1 MWCNLLYVW
10 RTPLRHPML
19 ICALAALLLG
29 CSAAPSMLP
38 STSLLGSR
46 AATDP
51 LSATEGYLQQ
61 YQPGPQ
67 PRVFQTT
74 RLYDRNG
81 ALLAELFE
89 EGRRTW
95 VPLSRVSSHLIDAT
109 IATEDATFYRNR
121 GIDPLRIAAAFIR
134 NAREGEV
141 VSGASTITMQLARN
155 LFLGPDQRYD
165 QSFDRKLLEAGLAQ
179 ELTEIYTK
187 DELLEMY
194 LNLLNYGNLA
204 YGPEAA
210 AQRYFG
216 KPAAELTLAEA
227 TMLAGIPQAPALL
240 NPFGNLEGVKAR
252 QKIVLDLMVRHG
264 FLTEREADFVFE
276 QPIPLLA
283 SPPAPANQAPHF
295 VQHVVQGLEQQL
307 GAGTVRRGGWQITT
321 TLDLPMHQL
330 AQTIVRQQVDGLRA
344 SFDLN
349 NAALVALKPNSG
361 EILAMVG
368 SADFDNASIAGQVNV
383 TTRLR
388 QPGSAIKPVLYATAL
403 NDGLVS
409 PATVL
414 WDVPVT
420 YTVSA
425 GEIYA
430 PRNYDNQFHGPVTV
444 RSALANSYN
453 VPTIKLLAG
462 LGVERM
468 LQSAR
473 ALGIR
478 SLSQPAEWY
487 GLSLTL
493 GGGDV
498 TLLDLTTAY
507 HTLAGAGRY
516 LPPRAVL
523 ALTDGR
529 GNVSNLPTSPAL
541 PVLTPEAAFLVT
553 DILSDDAARAPIFGG
568 ATHLRV
574 SRPAAVKTGT
584 TTDFRDN
591 WTIGYTRYLVTGVWA
606 GNSDGRPMRNISGV
620 TGAAPIWHH
629 FMQAVLDDPAMLATL
644 GAPLDPSGWDFAPPA
659 EAIQLPDCPPGLRCR
674 NGGEF
679 FTLDWL
685 EAAGQWGPLAD
696 SVERVV
702 TAPVYVETSEGSRR
716 AGFCTVD
723 GAVERT
729 LLRMPGRL
737 GLPASRFNDLASDGE
752 LVDQVAGVVALDEL
766 ADTPIMA
773 ENRDLGSGGL
783 TQERLQATAW
793 ALRHPT
799 PVNLGRCD
807 ELHDVAPQALA
818 LASQGGEGFALV
830 LIDLAAAGDPNWG
843 ETASGGAVE
852 IAQFS
857 RTTDAVAG
865 LIGMGS
871 YGLTAPVVH
880 NDQCPGQYV
889 MGRVL
894 DLTGA
899 PVPGVTV
906 KFQDEWGNTA
916 SAVSKSGAHDFGMF
930 DFPIPS
936 GSPHE
941 LYLWVVDHNNN
952 QISPTI
958 TIQHR
963 RGDAPDAPC
972 HHVVLQGG

>member
-1 MWCNLLYVW
+1 MWPILIRQPAKRVGQAVLLSG
-10 RTPLRHPML
+10 LLAL
-19 ICALAALLLG
+19 IVGCAAV
-29 CSAAPSMLP
+29 PPVVP
-38 STSLLGSR
+38 STSLLGAR

-51 LSATEGYLQQ
+51 LSAVEGYLRQ

-74 RLYDRNG
+74 RLFDRNG

-95 VPLSRVSSHLIDAT
+95 VSLDQVSPHLIDAT
-109 IATEDATFYRNR
+109 VATEDATFYRNR

-165 QSFDRKLLEAGLAQ
+165 QTFDRKVLEAGLAQ
-179 ELTEIYTK
+179 ELTELYTK

-227 TMLAGIPQAPALL
+227 TLLAGIPQAPALL
-240 NPFGNLEGVKAR
+240 DPFRNFEGVRAR
-252 QKIVLDLMVRHG
+252 QRIVLDLMVRHG
-264 FLTEREADFVFE
+264 FLAQREADFVFA
-276 QPIPLLA
+276 QPLTLLDT
-283 SPPAPANQAPHF
+283 PPMQPNQAPHF
-295 VQHVVQGLEQQL
+295 VQYVVQGLEQQL
-307 GAGTVRRGGWQITT
+307 GAGVVRRGGWQITT
-321 TLDLPMHQL
+321 TLDLPMQQL
-330 AQTIVRQQVDGLRA
+330 AQGVVRQKVDELRA
-344 SFDLN
+344 TFDLS
-349 NAALVALKPNSG
+349 NAALVALKPTSA
-361 EILAMVG
+361 EILVMVG
-368 SADFDNASIAGQVNV
+368 SADFANEAIAGQVNV

-414 WDVPVT
+414 WDAPVT
-420 YTVSA
+420 YAVSS
-425 GEIYA
+425 GQVYA
-430 PRNYDNQFHGPVTV
+430 PRNYDNQFRGPVTV
-444 RSALANSYN
+444 RMALANSYN
-453 VPTIKLLAG
+453 VPTVKLLAG

-473 ALGIR
+473 AMGVR

-507 HTLAGAGRY
+507 HTLAADGRY
-516 LPPRAVL
+516 LPPRAVF

-529 GNVSNLPTSPAL
+529 GNVSSLPIPTAL

-553 DILSDDAARAPIFGG
+553 DILSDNDARAAMFGNVG
-568 ATHLRV
+568 QLRL

-591 WTIGYTRYLVTGVWA
+591 WTIGYTRFLVAGVWA
-606 GNSDGRPMRNISGV
+606 GNSDGRPMRNISGI
-620 TGAAPIWHH
+620 TGAAPIWHD
-629 FMQAVLDDPAMLATL
+629 FMQAMLDDPAMMAVL
-644 GAPLDPSGWDFAPPA
+644 GAPNDPAAWDFSPPT
-659 EAIQLPDCPPGLRCR
+659 EVVQLPDCPPGVRCR

-679 FTLDWL
+679 FTLEWL
-685 EAAGQWGPLAD
+685 DNAGQQGPLAD
-696 SVERVV
+696 SVERVAA
-702 TAPVYVETSEGSRR
+702 APVYVESAEGSRR
-716 AGFCTVD
+716 AGFCMVE
-723 GAVERT
+723 GAAERT
-729 LLRMPGRL
+729 LLRMPGAM
-737 GLPASRFNDLASDGE
+737 GLPDSGLNLLAPE
-752 LVDQVAGVVALDEL
+752 VEPVEF
-766 ADTPIMA
+766 A
-773 ENRDLGSGGL
+773 ENAAHFDALSEGAAEVERPNTGVQPL
-783 TQERLQATAW
+783 TQERLRATAW
-793 ALRHPT
+793 ALRYPT
-799 PVNLGRCD
+799 ALNLGRCD
-807 ELHDVAPQALA
+807 ELQDVAPRALA
-818 LASQGGEGFALV
+818 LTPQGDVGSIRV
-830 LIDLAAAGDPNWG
+830 WVDLAAAGDPNWD
-843 ETASGGAVE
+843 EAMSGGAVE
-852 IAQFS
+852 IALLS
-857 RTTDAVAG
+857 REAEGAGGLAAV
-865 LIGMGS
+865 GS
-871 YGLTAPVVH
+871 YGLAAPIAH

-894 DLTGA
+894 DRGGA
-899 PVPGVTV
+899 PIPGVTV
-906 KFQDEWGNTA
+906 KFRDEWGNTA
-916 SAVSKSGAHDFGMF
+916 SAVSKSGANDFGMF

-936 GSPHE
+936 SSPHE
-941 LYLWVVDHNNN
+941 IYIWVVDPNNN
-952 QISPTI
+952 PISPTI

-963 RGDAPDAPC
+963 RGDALDAPC

>member
-1 MWCNLLYVW
+1 MWPILVHQPFK
-10 RTPLRHPML
+10 RVSQ
-19 ICALAALLLG
+19 AALLSGLLALIIG
-29 CSAAPSMLP
+29 CAAVPPVVP
-38 STSLLGSR
+38 STSLLGTR

-51 LSATEGYLQQ
+51 LSATEGYLRQ

-74 RLYDRNG
+74 RLFDRNG

-95 VPLSRVSSHLIDAT
+95 VSLDQISPHLVDAT
-109 IATEDATFYRNR
+109 VATEDATFYRNR

-165 QSFDRKLLEAGLAQ
+165 QTFDRKVLEAGLAQ
-179 ELTEIYTK
+179 ELTELYAK

-216 KPAAELTLAEA
+216 KPAADLTLAEA

-240 NPFGNLEGVKAR
+240 DPLRNFEGVRAR
-252 QKIVLDLMVRHG
+252 QRIVLDLMVRHG
-264 FLTEREADFVFE
+264 FLAQREADFVFA
-276 QPIPLLA
+276 QPLALLDT
-283 SPPAPANQAPHF
+283 PPMPPNQAPHF

-307 GAGTVRRGGWQITT
+307 GAGAVRRGGWRITT
-321 TLDLPMHQL
+321 TLDLPMQQL
-330 AQTIVRQQVDGLRA
+330 AQGIVRQKVDELRA
-344 SFDLN
+344 TFDLS
-349 NAALVALKPNSG
+349 NAALVALKPNSA
-361 EILAMVG
+361 EILVMVG
-368 SADFDNASIAGQVNV
+368 SADFANEAIAGQVNV
-383 TTRLR
+383 TIRLR

-414 WDVPVT
+414 WDAPVT
-420 YTVSA
+420 YAVSS
-425 GEIYA
+425 GQVYA
-430 PRNYDNQFHGPVTV
+430 PRNYDNQFRGPVTV
-444 RSALANSYN
+444 RMALANSYN
-453 VPTIKLLAG
+453 VPTVKLLAG

-473 ALGIR
+473 AMGVR

-507 HTLAGAGRY
+507 HTLAANGRY

-529 GNVSNLPTSPAL
+529 GNVSSLPIPSAL

-553 DILSDDAARAPIFGG
+553 DILSDSDARAAMFGNVG
-568 ATHLRV
+568 QLRL

-591 WTIGYTRYLVTGVWA
+591 WTIGYTRFLVVGVWA
-606 GNSDGRPMRNISGV
+606 GNSDGRPMRNTSGI
-620 TGAAPIWHH
+620 TGAAPIWHD
-629 FMQAVLDDPAMLATL
+629 FMQAMLDDPTMMTVL
-644 GAPLDPSGWDFAPPA
+644 GAPSDPAAWDFSPPT
-659 EAIQLPDCPPGLRCR
+659 EVVQLPDCPPGVRCR

-679 FTLDWL
+679 FTLEWL
-685 EAAGQWGPLAD
+685 DNAGQRGPLAD
-696 SVERVV
+696 SVERVAA
-702 TAPVYVETSEGSRR
+702 APVYVESAEGSRR
-716 AGFCTVD
+716 AGFCTVE
-723 GAVERT
+723 GAAERT
-729 LLRMPGRL
+729 LLRMPGGI
-737 GLPASRFNDLASDGE
+737 GLPVIDGAPDVELWTEQGETEQGEDVVMASELTGDLPDRVS
-752 LVDQVAGVVALDEL
+752 
-766 ADTPIMA
+766 
-773 ENRDLGSGGL
+773 
-783 TQERLQATAW
+783 QERLQATAW
-793 ALRHPT
+793 ALRYPT

-807 ELHDVAPQALA
+807 DLQDIAPRALA
-818 LASQGGEGFALV
+818 LTAQGDVGNV
-830 LIDLAAAGDPNWG
+830 RVWVDLAAAGDPNWD
-843 ETASGGAVE
+843 EAMSGGAVE
-852 IAQFS
+852 IALLS
-857 RTTDAVAG
+857 REAEGAG
-865 LIGMGS
+865 GLAGVGS
-871 YGLTAPVVH
+871 YGLAAPIAH

-894 DLTGA
+894 DRGGA

-906 KFQDEWGNTA
+906 KFRDEWGNTA
-916 SAVSKSGAHDFGMF
+916 SAVSKSGANDFGMF

-936 GSPHE
+936 SSPHE
-941 LYLWVVDHNNN
+941 MYIWVVDPNNN
-952 QISPTI
+952 PISPTI